1 MSAAAGARPRLYY
14 GWVVIAIAF
23 VTMGVAITART
34 GYSLLFPEMIDEF
47 GWDSGMT
54 AGAFSVGFIASTFFL
69 PIVGWTMARWGPRA
83 TIPMGALMV
92 GGGYLAARWI
102 TNPVELYLCFG
113 LFAVNGSMAMS
124 YISHSMF
131 IPNWFVRN
139 RGLAVGLAFAG
150 VGVGGVTL
158 LPAMQWLIETEGW
171 RTACLAVGLVTVAA
185 IVPLNLLF
193 QKMRPEEMGLRPD
206 GDAAPIEGAP
216 PLHADP
222 IVDRAWAETDWTL
235 RLALR
240 TARFWW
246 IAVGYFCGLFIWYAI
261 QVHQTRFLIEIGFD
275 PAIAALALGG
285 VAFFGIFGQIGI
297 GALSD
302 RIGRELGWALALSGF
317 VAASGLLLALEAAPT
332 MALLWAM
339 VVLQGLLGNGLSAMF
354 GAIPAEIFQ
363 GRKFPQIF
371 STISLIAN
379 FGAGA
384 GVWAMGWIHDATGD
398 YRAGFWICLALSMT
412 SMICIWQASP
422 RRVRLVAGRA
432 EARAAAQRAA
442 A

>member
-1 MSAAAGARPRLYY
+1 MN
-14 GWVVIAIAF
+14 
-23 VTMGVAITART
+23 
-34 GYSLLFPEMIDEF
+34 E
-47 GWDSGMT
+47 
-54 AGAFSVGFIASTFFL
+54 
-69 PIVGWTMARWGPRA
+69 IV
-83 TIPMGALMV
+83 
-92 GGGYLAARWI
+92 
-102 TNPVELYLCFG
+102 N
-113 LFAVNGSMAMS
+113 
-124 YISHSMF
+124 
-131 IPNWFVRN
+131 
-139 RGLAVGLAFAG
+139 
-150 VGVGGVTL
+150 
-158 LPAMQWLIETEGW
+158 
-171 RTACLAVGLVTVAA
+171 
-185 IVPLNLLF
+185 
-193 QKMRPEEMGLRPD
+193 
-206 GDAAPIEGAP
+206 
-216 PLHADP
+216 
-222 IVDRAWAETDWTL
+222 
-235 RLALR
+235 
-240 TARFWW
+240 
-246 IAVGYFCGLFIWYAI
+246 
-261 QVHQTRFLIEIGFD
+261 
-275 PAIAALALGG
+275 
-285 VAFFGIFGQIGI
+285 IFGI